1 MQNLSS
7 VLEFREG
14 PSITNRFNYKVLLM
28 KKKLQ
33 LVLTKKKKIKYLSE
47 ALPTSFLN
55 ELINQVPI
63 CDW

>member
-7 VLEFREG
+7 VSEFRKG

-33 LVLTKKKKIKYLSE
+33 LVLTKKINKYLSE
-47 ALPTSFLN
+47 ALTTSFLN
-55 ELINQVPI
+55 ELINQVPV